1 MYDADTPHAQSDEPE
16 VLEYILELPPGE
28 HVLTWVFH
36 KVLHVIPGYYPL
48 QVITGYYKSY
58 YKSFLATTQLKTIL
72 VWLVSGT

>member
-36 KVLHVIPGYYPL
+36 KVLQVISGYYPAKNYS
-48 QVITGYYKSY
+48 G
-58 YKSFLATTQLKTIL
+58 L
-72 VWLVSGT
+72 VGIRYLE